1 MSGGQH
7 KSLHGFGPYLCHAP
21 KPALRSYGY
30 DMLFE
35 YKKMWGQMFWMG
47 VPFEQDPTGE
57 CARATVQ

>member
-1 MSGGQH
+1 M
-7 KSLHGFGPYLCHAP
+7 AP
-21 KPALRSYGY
+21 TCAAPSPALRSYGY

-57 CARATVQ
+57 CARATVQHTAPLVERGLG